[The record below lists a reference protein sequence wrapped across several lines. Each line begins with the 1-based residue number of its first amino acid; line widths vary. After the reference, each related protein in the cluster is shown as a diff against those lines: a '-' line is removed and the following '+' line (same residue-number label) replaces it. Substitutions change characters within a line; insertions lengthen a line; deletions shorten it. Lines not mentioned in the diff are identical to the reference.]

1 MEHLYATQQPSGTQ
15 TMAYQTVPLH
25 QYVPV
30 NTSVQAVPVQYPTQY
45 PTQYPIKST
54 TSAIANQAAA
64 AGMFGMIVVTTGT
77 LGANLNRVGN
87 GEMTMGQAVTDSL
100 AKGAIGGVAA
110 ASATA
115 ASSALTNGGVAGLAV
130 TIAAATGVS
139 YLINKI

>member
-1 MEHLYATQQPSGTQ
+1 MEHLYATQQPSGIQ

-30 NTSVQAVPVQYPTQY
+30 NTSVQAVPVQYPTK
-45 PTQYPIKST
+45 IT

-77 LGANLNRVGN
+77 LGANLNRVGK
-87 GEMTMGQAVTDSL
+87 GEMTMGQAMTDSL

-110 ASATA
+110 ATATA
-115 ASSALTNGGVAGLAV
+115 ASSTLTNGGVAGLAV

-139 YLINKI
+139 YLINKF